1 MIQNS
6 FTSTTQFS
14 VALSYDPTR
23 RLTSALV
30 HSLSKNEINN
40 LITDLLAHQE
50 DIALPML
57 LPSLLLAS
65 RVASASTKVRD
76 CHQKIVEV
84 NGTGIKTQWHP
95 NKPCCS
101 IHQGQSTERH
111 RYDIVDFDRV
121 TGDLTSLSS
130 KLAYCEYLGHVH
142 LPMIEDCDRINR
154 RYLENTAIAH
164 GGTLEIVYA
173 RLHMENEFLRSSL
186 AETLCRAQYLS
197 KRAQAQVQTVCTVIP
212 HLSNYYSPLLCDRS
226 IAWLHKKTMLSACE
240 ITQP

>member
-23 RLTSALV
+23 RLTSALL

-76 CHQKIVEV
+76 CHQK
-84 NGTGIKTQWHP
+84 
-95 NKPCCS
+95 
-101 IHQGQSTERH
+101 
-111 RYDIVDFDRV
+111 
-121 TGDLTSLSS
+121 
-130 KLAYCEYLGHVH
+130 
-142 LPMIEDCDRINR
+142 
-154 RYLENTAIAH
+154 
-164 GGTLEIVYA
+164 
-173 RLHMENEFLRSSL
+173 
-186 AETLCRAQYLS
+186 
-197 KRAQAQVQTVCTVIP
+197 
-212 HLSNYYSPLLCDRS
+212 
-226 IAWLHKKTMLSACE
+226 
-240 ITQP
+240 